1 MARTVGTAS
10 LVDLLRA
17 GVLKKGEELVIKR
30 RSAPDIEGVL
40 QGDGTIVVEMVRSKS
55 PSEAA
60 RKALDVGNV
69 DGWLRWRVVRLG
81 GIRLAD
87 VRDGKG

>member
-1 MARTVGTAS
+1 VARTVGTAS

-17 GVLKKGEELVIKR
+17 GVLKSGERLVINR
-30 RSAPDIEGVL
+30 QSAPSIEGVL
-40 QGDGTIVVEMVRSKS
+40 QADGIILVGDVRSKS

-60 RKALDVGNV
+60 RKALDVGTV

-81 GIRLAD
+81 GKTLAQ
-87 VRDGKG
+87 VRDER